1 MANLQPKTSTPSTGK
16 PPSQNPLPS
25 VNIFSPAA
33 DRSGS
38 GDSYGCKPSETE
50 WIELFDPGQPFYG
63 NRCIEGMYRMLF
75 DNPSVYRAYYSP
87 RPMPG
92 LAPAADIA
100 GPVALGKALPTVKPM
115 ELTLRSANHAAHSGL
130 VKPHERP
137 LVHLAAIV
145 SPCGLLMATDEDE
158 PAQKSAAP
166 SWDKIAFLRM
176 YMLSKPLIKIKAFNV
191 EMGNTLAA
199 VLGQSYEQED
209 VDFDQVTRLA
219 TAVRLSDTKL
229 ASYWAGQI
237 TSTLGGSAI

>member
-1 MANLQPKTSTPSTGK
+1 MAKLPPKTPTPSAGNQPT
-16 PPSQNPLPS
+16 QNPLPS
-25 VNIFSPAA
+25 ANILKPYVCRSGCGG
-33 DRSGS
+33 SGS
-38 GDSYGCKPSETE
+38 GKPPESE
-50 WIELFDPGQPFYG
+50 WIELLDPGQPFYG

-75 DNPSVYRAYYSP
+75 DNPSLYRAYYFP
-87 RPMPG
+87 RSMPG
-92 LAPAADIA
+92 LAPAADTA
-100 GPVALGKALPTVKPM
+100 GPVALGKAISTVKPM
-115 ELTLRSANHAAHSGL
+115 ELTLRSANQAAHSGL

-166 SWDKIAFLRM
+166 SWDKIAFLRT
-176 YMLSKPLIKIKAFNV
+176 YMLSKPLMKIKAFNV

-199 VLGQSYEQED
+199 VLGQSYEQGD

-219 TAVRLSDTKL
+219 TVVRLSDTKL

-237 TSTLGGSAI
+237 TSTSGSAV

>member
-25 VNIFSPAA
+25 VNILKP
-33 DRSGS
+33 DPCRSGS

-87 RPMPG
+87 RPMPV
-92 LAPAADIA
+92 LAPAAETT
-100 GPVALGKALPTVKPM
+100 GGESRCKELPVIVPM
-115 ELTLRSANHAAHSGL
+115 ELTLRSANQAAHSGL

-158 PAQKSAAP
+158 PAQTSAAP

-176 YMLSKPLIKIKAFNV
+176 YMLSKPLMKIKAFNV

-237 TSTLGGSAI
+237 NATSGSAI

>member
-1 MANLQPKTSTPSTGK
+1 MTKLQPKYSTPS
-16 PPSQNPLPS
+16 
-25 VNIFSPAA
+25 
-33 DRSGS
+33 SG
-38 GDSYGCKPSETE
+38 KPSESE
-50 WIELFDPGQPFYG
+50 WIELLDPGQPFYG

-75 DNPSVYRAYYSP
+75 DNSSLYRAYYSP

-92 LAPAADIA
+92 LTPAAETAD
-100 GPVALGKALPTVKPM
+100 PSALGKALPKVKPM
-115 ELTLRSANHAAHSGL
+115 ELTLRSANQAAHSGL
-130 VKPHERP
+130 VKPHERQ

-145 SPCGLLMATDEDE
+145 SPCGLLMATDDVDD
-158 PAQKSAAP
+158 PQSLAIP

-237 TSTLGGSAI
+237 TSTPGSAI